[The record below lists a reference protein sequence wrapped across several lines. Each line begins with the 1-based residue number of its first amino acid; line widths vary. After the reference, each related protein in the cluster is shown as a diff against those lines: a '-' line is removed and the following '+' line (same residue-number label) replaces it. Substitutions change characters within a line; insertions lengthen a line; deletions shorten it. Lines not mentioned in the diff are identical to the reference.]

1 MICVINKNFNNA
13 IKKSAES
20 FMFKIRERLISSIE
34 TAKKLKTTLYLVT
47 LIYVLSY
54 IAGYII
60 IQIETPAVM
69 ELVEPIV
76 DGISNNPVYIP
87 IISALEKGNIAF
99 AIAYTFSINLASGAF
114 ASTTLPGVIP
124 FLGAL
129 ITILMTGFRGF
140 IIGMVFTLAASMTSE
155 VNGFGWAI
163 LVLGTL
169 ILELGAY
176 VFSATAGINISLS
189 TIFPGRYQTESRWT
203 AFKEAW
209 KDAGRIYI
217 LVIILLTLGAI
228 WEMVGIYFLIP

>member
-1 MICVINKNFNNA
+1 M
-13 IKKSAES
+13 
-20 FMFKIRERLISSIE
+20 
-34 TAKKLKTTLYLVT
+34 
-47 LIYVLSY
+47 SY

-189 TIFPGRYQTESRWT
+189 TIFPGRYQTESRWI